1 MSGGYI
7 RRQKKGQHQVVH
19 FTFAGQIDQKHADK
33 WNASLAEFKALL
45 GHNLT
50 GITIKGDDTPPK
62 YGKMVAKK
70 MKK

>member
-7 RRQKKGQHQVVH
+7 KPQKKGQHQVVH
-19 FTFAGQIDQKHADK
+19 FTFAGQIDAKHAQK
-33 WNASLAEFKALL
+33 WNESLAEFKALL

-62 YGKMVAKK
+62 FGRMVAKK